1 MRTLLLTALLCAPRR
16 TPFRLTL
23 PPEFTSA
30 LRRAPAA
37 HSQGGPPSG
46 RPLSMQEFA
55 SKVPEL
61 LQDVQLPANMPPQ
74 RIFQQLDVNKNR
86 LLDAKEQQTL
96 RADVQKILASNANRK
111 AGGGAA
117 SNPKDGAA
125 DRAAQREAAIAR
137 AKAAKGALRP
147 SPHPRSPPSPGACLA

>member
-1 MRTLLLTALLCAPRR
+1 MRTLLLTALLCAPLSPHPSGPMHAPRNSR
-16 TPFRLTL
+16 L
-23 PPEFTSA
+23 PP
-30 LRRAPAA
+30 RRAPAA

-111 AGGGAA
+111 AGGAIRSEVVRGL
-117 SNPKDGAA
+117 
-125 DRAAQREAAIAR
+125 AAQHGVTPEVIFFRFVMGQGMIPLTVR
-137 AKAAKGALRP
+137 AQLSSYLP
-147 SPHPRSPPSPGACLA
+147 